1 MKCLW
6 KKVICGALVAGML
19 AQCPQSIYAEDAANT
34 ATVTDTESNHVTPD
48 TTQQPDDTKQPG
60 DTQQPDDTQQPGDI
74 QQPDDIQQPEELPQP
89 SAVEGLHTTKQGKT
103 KVYLEWEESS
113 DATSYAI
120 YRKTAGGEYKKL
132 AESSK
137 PSYTDKNVSSGKTY
151 TYKIVAK
158 NEQKE
163 ADEAAKVTF
172 SNTEAVQIRSQKYTY
187 SQMKKDMQEL
197 EQKYSNYCEMTK
209 IGTSLQGRAIYDF
222 AIGNPDAE
230 ESLLVVSTLHAR
242 EYICSAVLMKEL
254 EYYLENYNGTIG
266 GVKPANTLNKIQIHY
281 IVMANPDG
289 VTVSQTRHSTW
300 KSNGRGVDL
309 NRNFPAKHF
318 IPGGKKGEQGYSG
331 PKALSEPESYAVATL
346 TRQLIKQQ
354 NLQGVVNFHAMGRI
368 IYGDCTKGSLK
379 KDTYK
384 MYDIAKKITGYSKAP
399 DSGSGRSWGGQYR
412 EYVMDLLNKPSITIE
427 IGSSV
432 APCPHWQYEIEFQK
446 NRYVVV
452 RIANALK

>member
-48 TTQQPDDTKQPG
+48 TTQQPDDTKQP
-60 DTQQPDDTQQPGDI
+60 DDTQQPGDI

-113 DATSYAI
+113 DATFYVI
-120 YRKTAGGEYKKL
+120 YRKTAGGKYKKL

-197 EQKYSNYCEMTK
+197 AQQYSDYCEMTK
-209 IGTSLQGRAIYDF
+209 IGTSVQGRGIYDF

-230 ESLLVVSTLHAR
+230 ESLLIVSTLHAR
-242 EYICSAVLMKEL
+242 EDICSAVMMKEIQ
-254 EYYLENYNGTIG
+254 YYLENYNGTIG
-266 GVKPANTLNKIQIHY
+266 GVKMSNVLKKMQIHY

-289 VTVSQTRHSTW
+289 VTISQTKHSRW

-331 PKALSEPESYAVATL
+331 SKALSEPESYAVATL

-354 NLQGVVNFHAMGRI
+354 NLQGVVNYHAMGRI

-384 MYDIAKKITGYSKAP
+384 MYGIAKKITGYSKAP
-399 DSGSGRSWGGQYR
+399 DSGSGKSWGGQYR

-432 APCPHWQYEIEFQK
+432 APCPYWQYEIEFQK

>member
-48 TTQQPDDTKQPG
+48 TTQQPDDTKQP
-60 DTQQPDDTQQPGDI
+60 DDTQQPGDI

-113 DATSYAI
+113 DATFYVI
-120 YRKTAGGEYKKL
+120 YRKTAGGKYKKL

-197 EQKYSNYCEMTK
+197 AQQYSDYCEMTK
-209 IGTSLQGRAIYDF
+209 IGTSVQGRGIYDF

-230 ESLLVVSTLHAR
+230 ESLLIVSTLHAR
-242 EYICSAVLMKEL
+242 EYICSAVMMKEIQ
-254 EYYLENYNGTIG
+254 YYLENYNGTIG
-266 GVKPANTLNKIQIHY
+266 GVKMSNVLKKMQIHY

-289 VTVSQTRHSTW
+289 VTISQTKHSRW

-354 NLQGVVNFHAMGRI
+354 NLQGVVNYHAMGRI
-368 IYGDCTKGSLK
+368 LYE
-379 KDTYK
+379 
-384 MYDIAKKITGYSKAP
+384 
-399 DSGSGRSWGGQYR
+399 R
-412 EYVMDLLNKPSITIE
+412 KPE
-427 IGSSV
+427 
-432 APCPHWQYEIEFQK
+432 K
-446 NRYVVV
+446 RY
-452 RIANALK
+452 L

>member
-60 DTQQPDDTQQPGDI
+60 DIQQPDDT
-74 QQPDDIQQPEELPQP
+74 QQPEELPQP

-113 DATSYAI
+113 DATSYVI

-187 SQMKKDMQEL
+187 SQMKKTCRNWH
-197 EQKYSNYCEMTK
+197 S
-209 IGTSLQGRAIYDF
+209 
-222 AIGNPDAE
+222 
-230 ESLLVVSTLHAR
+230 STV
-242 EYICSAVLMKEL
+242 I
-254 EYYLENYNGTIG
+254 
-266 GVKPANTLNKIQIHY
+266 
-281 IVMANPDG
+281 
-289 VTVSQTRHSTW
+289 TVR
-300 KSNGRGVDL
+300 
-309 NRNFPAKHF
+309 
-318 IPGGKKGEQGYSG
+318 
-331 PKALSEPESYAVATL
+331 
-346 TRQLIKQQ
+346 
-354 NLQGVVNFHAMGRI
+354 
-368 IYGDCTKGSLK
+368 
-379 KDTYK
+379 
-384 MYDIAKKITGYSKAP
+384 
-399 DSGSGRSWGGQYR
+399 
-412 EYVMDLLNKPSITIE
+412 
-427 IGSSV
+427 
-432 APCPHWQYEIEFQK
+432 
-446 NRYVVV
+446 
-452 RIANALK
+452 

>member
-113 DATSYAI
+113 DATSYVI

-132 AESSK
+132 AERSK

-151 TYKIVAK
+151 AYKIVAK

-172 SNTEAVQIRSQKYTY
+172 SNTKAVQIRSQKYTY

-209 IGTSLQGRAIYDF
+209 IGTSVQGRAIYDF

-289 VTVSQTRHSTW
+289 VTVSQIRHSTW

-318 IPGGKKGEQGYSG
+318 VSGGKKGAQGYSG
-331 PKALSEPESYAVATL
+331 KKALSEPESYAVATL
-346 TRQLIKQQ
+346 TRQLMKQQ
-354 NLQGVVNFHAMGRI
+354 NLQGVANYHAMGRI

>member
-113 DATSYAI
+113 DATSYVI

-132 AESSK
+132 AERSK

-172 SNTEAVQIRSQKYTY
+172 SNTKAVQIRSQKYTY

-209 IGTSLQGRAIYDF
+209 IGTSVQGRAIYDF

-281 IVMANPDG
+281 TVMANPDG

-318 IPGGKKGEQGYSG
+318 VSGGKKGAQGYSG
-331 PKALSEPESYAVATL
+331 KKALSEPESYAVATL
-346 TRQLIKQQ
+346 TQQLIKKQ
-354 NLQGVVNFHAMGRI
+354 NLQGVVNYHAMGRI

-379 KDTYK
+379 KIPIKCMISQRKLPDT
-384 MYDIAKKITGYSKAP
+384 AKP
-399 DSGSGRSWGGQYR
+399 
-412 EYVMDLLNKPSITIE
+412 
-427 IGSSV
+427 
-432 APCPHWQYEIEFQK
+432 
-446 NRYVVV
+446 
-452 RIANALK
+452 RIAAAESPGEDSTGSM